1 MKGFNVKIL
10 VAFLGLFLGS
20 IIVASSNV
28 PITRA
33 STIYET
39 FYFQN
44 EILTVGALSGY
55 EMRTDDPDGA
65 KTEGAMPLYFWTI
78 TDFGSDWTAQVS
90 SPWIVEFWTGATVSS
105 DILVGVSI
113 VAWDGSAITGI
124 DEVTSLISSPTAN
137 TRYAPTFDV
146 SGWDAESA
154 PAGEVSVYHRRIRIS
169 FTKSGGGRT
178 SKIAW
183 NESIAGTCH
192 SNVTNCYVVPER
204 LLPLLLVAP
213 SIPLIAKKIVQS
225 RDRRGRRSVAHEG
238 ERRGKRRF

>member
-39 FYFQN
+39 FYFQD
-44 EILTVGALSGY
+44 EATTVGGVSGY
-55 EMRTDDPDGA
+55 EMTPSDPVGA
-65 KTEGAMPLYFWTI
+65 AMDESTTPALYFWTT
-78 TDFGSDWTAQVS
+78 TDFGSDWTAQVTS
-90 SPWIVEFWTGATVSS
+90 AWTVEFWTGGTASAN
-105 DILVGVSI
+105 IEVGVSI
-113 VAWDGSAITGI
+113 VAWDGTAITGI
-124 DEVTSLISSPTAN
+124 TEVTQIIADPTIN

-146 SGWDAESA
+146 SSWDTESA
-154 PAGEVSVYHRRIRIS
+154 PAGEVSVSNRHIQVR
-169 FTKSGGGRT
+169 FAKSGGGA
-178 SKIAW
+178 SSSIAW
-183 NESIAGTCH
+183 NDATCL
-192 SNVTNCYVVPER
+192 SNITNCYVVPER

-238 ERRGKRRF
+238 ERRGKRRS